1 MGEIIDVE
9 SGLEE
14 NEDDRKCVKELAT
27 VDHIKMDELVE
38 PSASNNNFFGPS
50 SNDGSADVDP
60 SLSATT
66 LPPITVATLLPT
78 TTTVTGTMSNSTKVV
93 LATDLSWVR
102 KHRALEGAT
111 ADRKSPP
118 ALEHPF
124 KTIPAN
130 PELANKLGQ
139 KPSKLF
145 SMMQATAAGYQSD
158 EVRPVANMSKDQIL
172 RAGLRT
178 EGERTRLCMTYA
190 FMGVLSV
197 ALTADA
203 KSAPPLIADLVPGH
217 NQTKEFDK
225 KSGSTGIDAGKEFA
239 KPLVSEALRMRQAIF
254 IEGGAGK
261 KVLLDVIR
269 EEGLIVEYLTDEMI
283 ARRVQGFE
291 NL

>member
-1 MGEIIDVE
+1 VGEIIDFE

-50 SNDGSADVDP
+50 SNDGSADDDP

-111 ADRKSPP
+111 VDRKSPP

-145 SMMQATAAGYQSD
+145 SMMQATAAGYQSI

-172 RAGLRT
+172 RAGLRA
-178 EGERTRLCMTYA
+178 EGERTRLC
-190 FMGVLSV
+190 
-197 ALTADA
+197 
-203 KSAPPLIADLVPGH
+203 
-217 NQTKEFDK
+217 
-225 KSGSTGIDAGKEFA
+225 
-239 KPLVSEALRMRQAIF
+239 
-254 IEGGAGK
+254 
-261 KVLLDVIR
+261 
-269 EEGLIVEYLTDEMI
+269 
-283 ARRVQGFE
+283 
-291 NL
+291 